1 MPVRPRLMLA
11 VAFVAATTATACSG
25 GGHRATPVAVRQPVA
40 DSTTTTSSTTEPPT
54 STSTSVVKK
63 AAATATTAKR
73 VTTTTVRRPR
83 ALGPGLAGKVIAIDP
98 GHNGGNA
105 SHPSEINR
113 QVDAGGF
120 QKACDTTG
128 TATNAGYP
136 EAAYTF
142 DVSTRLAAV
151 LRAAGATV
159 VLTRTS
165 NDGVGPCIDERAG
178 IGNRAQADAA
188 VSVHADGGPSG
199 GRGFHVIEP
208 ALVRGSPEPIVEPS
222 ARLGTALRDAFA
234 ADTPMPTSTYIG
246 SHGIDVRGD
255 LGGLNLSKVPKV
267 FIETGNMRNATD
279 AGLLSDAGF
288 RQQAAEAI
296 AAGLA
301 SYFSG

>member
-1 MPVRPRLMLA
+1 MA
-11 VAFVAATTATACSG
+11 KKSAATTA
-25 GGHRATPVAVRQPVA
+25 
-40 DSTTTTSSTTEPPT
+40 
-54 STSTSVVKK
+54 
-63 AAATATTAKR
+63 TAKR

-105 SHPSEINR
+105 SHPNEINR

-120 QKACDTTG
+120 KKACDTTG

-142 DVSTRLAAV
+142 DVAVRLAGV

-159 VLTRTS
+159 VLTRDS
-165 NDGVGPCIDERAG
+165 NTGVGPCIDERAA

-208 ALVRGSPEPIVEPS
+208 ALVKGYTEPIVEPS

>member
-1 MPVRPRLMLA
+1 M
-11 VAFVAATTATACSG
+11 AATAATACSG
-25 GGHRATPVAVRQPVA
+25 SGHRATPIGVRQPLG
-40 DSTTTTSSTTEPPT
+40 DSTTTTPSTTEPPT
-54 STSTSVVKK
+54 STSTSGAKK
-63 AAATATTAKR
+63 AAATTTTAKR
-73 VTTTTVRRPR
+73 VTTTTVRRAR
-83 ALGPGLAGKVIAIDP
+83 VLGPGLAGKVIAIDP

-142 DVSTRLAAV
+142 DVAARLAGV

-159 VLTRTS
+159 VLTRDT
-165 NDGVGPCIDERAG
+165 NTGVGPCIDERAG
-178 IGNRAQADAA
+178 IGNRVQADAA

-208 ALVRGSPEPIVEPS
+208 ALVKGYTEPIVEPS

-288 RQQAAEAI
+288 RQQAAEGI

>member
-1 MPVRPRLMLA
+1 MVVMVALA
-11 VAFVAATTATACSG
+11 AATACSG
-25 GGHRATPVAVRQPVA
+25 QRHRVTPVAVHEPATDAV
-40 DSTTTTSSTTEPPT
+40 TTTSPTEAPTTSTTAT
-54 STSTSVVKK
+54 VK
-63 AAATATTAKR
+63 AVAVPTTAKR
-73 VTTTTVRRPR
+73 VTTTTVKRAPR
-83 ALGPGLAGKVIAIDP
+83 ALGPGLAGKIIAIDP

-120 QKACDTTG
+120 SKACDTTG
-128 TATNAGYP
+128 TATNAGYS

-142 DVSTRLAAV
+142 DVATRLASV

-159 VLTRTS
+159 VLTRDS
-165 NDGVGPCIDERAG
+165 NTGVGPCIDERAA
-178 IGNRAQADAA
+178 IGNRAGADAA

-208 ALVRGSPEPIVEPS
+208 ALVKGYTEPIVEPS

-246 SHGIDVRGD
+246 KNGIDVRGD

-279 AGLLSDAGF
+279 AALLSSPDF

-301 SYFSG
+301 AYFG